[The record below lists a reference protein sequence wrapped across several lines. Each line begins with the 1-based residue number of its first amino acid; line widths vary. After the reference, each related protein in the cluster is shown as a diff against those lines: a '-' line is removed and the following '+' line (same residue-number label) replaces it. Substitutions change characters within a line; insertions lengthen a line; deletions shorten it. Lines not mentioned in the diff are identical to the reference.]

1 MLCSVLVTLA
11 LIVTMFT
18 ACGDKPEEETTT
30 TTIEN
35 QSVSIDENGFTVE
48 IEDTQAIVKKDGKE
62 FQILKFPVNPNVVF
76 DKSYAQEHNEFL
88 DMNFDGQPD
97 FYIAVCSVDGV
108 ISYYCWLYN
117 ATTNQFDY
125 SILLSALKNI
135 SVDAE
140 NHRILSTVKNGD
152 SSLVVSYHWV
162 DGELALEKKYDNSS
176 DAEEITKVVED
187 NAIGVDKPTTK
198 PSSETKE
205 TTKKTDNS
213 SNTNKPS
220 SDKPNNEKPNNK
232 PGDTESA
239 ASTTKVNKP
248 ANTTTTKPYSGGVIL
263 AEGDIDEGW
272 Y

>member
-1 MLCSVLVTLA
+1 MKKIIMLCSMLLTLA

-18 ACGDKPEEETTT
+18 SCGDKPEEETTT
-30 TTIEN
+30 TTVEN
-35 QSVSIDENGFTVE
+35 QSVSVDENGFTAE
-48 IEDTQAIVKKDGKE
+48 IQDAQAIVKKDGKE
-62 FQILKFPVNPNVVF
+62 FQVLKYPVNPNIVF
-76 DKSYAQEHNEFL
+76 DKNYAKEHNEFL

-97 FYIAVCSVDGV
+97 FYIAVCSVDGE

-152 SSLVVSYHWV
+152 SSIVVSYHWV

-176 DAEEITKVVED
+176 EAEEVTKVVEE

-198 PSSETKE
+198 PSSESKE
-205 TTKKTDNS
+205 TTKKT
-213 SNTNKPS
+213 NKP
-220 SDKPNNEKPNNK
+220 DKTEKPNNDK
-232 PGDTESA
+232 PENSETT

-248 ANTTTTKPYSGGVIL
+248 ANTTTTKPHSGGVIL